1 MEDNKEPGLQG
12 FLVSVGIFFITP
24 IITGFATYIA
34 GQTQTEII
42 RNIILSILFV
52 GLFLFTFESTKINK
66 SFLYNNDKHLIRI
79 GILYIIGLAASV
91 ASSMLPQMTFPLM
104 TIGIILT
111 IFSNFTIGVSAYFLF
126 SLISILLSA
135 GTMDL
140 FMYYFFAGFVGM
152 VLFQKSY
159 ETIRVFLSVLII
171 TLLNIVFVTALII
184 LRNYEITPTLVIDPA
199 LGIFSNAI
207 LLSIILFIFNKK
219 ALHPYD
225 DKYME
230 INDPEYNLLT
240 QLKEHDKKEYYH
252 AIHTAYLSDRI
263 ADKLHRN
270 RMLAKGGGYY
280 HRIGILRGK
289 NYIQKN
295 TEIGKEYGFPPDLIK
310 LIQEYAGT
318 GHLPVEKETVIVALA
333 DSIVT
338 SIMFLIEK
346 DSDTKI
352 DYAQVIDVVFKK
364 KLESGI
370 FAESSVTIS
379 EYCKMK
385 KYFKEEELYYDFLR

>member
-1 MEDNKEPGLQG
+1 MEDNKEAGLQG
-12 FLVSVGIFFITP
+12 FLVSVGIFFVTP
-24 IITGFATYIA
+24 IITGFATYVV
-34 GQTQTEII
+34 GQTQTDIV
-42 RNIILSILFV
+42 RNVILSILFV
-52 GLFLFTFESTKINK
+52 GILLYTIESTKINK
-66 SFLYNNDKHLIRI
+66 SFLYNNGKHLVRI
-79 GILYIIGLAASV
+79 GLLYVIGLAASV
-91 ASSMLPQMTFPLM
+91 ASGMLPQMTFPLM
-104 TIGIILT
+104 AFGIILT
-111 IFSNFTIGVSAYFLF
+111 IFSNSSIGVAAYFLF

-135 GTMDL
+135 GSMDL
-140 FMYYFFAGFVGM
+140 FLYYFFTGYVGI

-159 ETIRVFLSVLII
+159 ETIRVFASVLII
-171 TLLNIVFVTALII
+171 TVLNIVFVMALII
-184 LRNYEITPTLVIDPA
+184 LRNYEITPTLIIDPA

-207 LLSIILFIFNKK
+207 ILSIILFIFNKK

-240 QLKEHDKKEYYH
+240 QLKEYDKKEYYH

-289 NYIQKN
+289 NFIQKN
-295 TEIGKEYGFPPDLIK
+295 LEIGKEYGFPPELMK
-310 LIQEYAGT
+310 LIQEYVGT
-318 GHLPVEKETVIVALA
+318 GHLPTEKETIIVSLA

-346 DSDTKI
+346 DSNTKI
-352 DYAQVIDVVFKK
+352 DYVQVIDVVFKK

-370 FAESSVTIS
+370 LAESTVTIS
-379 EYCKMK
+379 EYSKMK